1 MSSKVAAQPAVVP
14 HAPANAPDIP
24 LGPPVPLPQ
33 AADVA
38 VVLAAAAAGIG
49 RGTPGAMATVLE
61 RHGSAPGTPG
71 QKLYLAADGTCVG
84 SVGGGAVEHAVLQAL
99 GEMVKDPQAKH
110 AIRTFKL
117 GAELGMCCGGRL
129 EVLMEP
135 LGALVPTLIIGGGH
149 VATALAPILSRV
161 GFAITVVDERDAW
174 AHEGRIPG
182 VTCITGEF
190 DEVGTAVAPEGGICL
205 VMTHDHQLDQAA
217 IEWALKRGF
226 AFIGGVGSRA
236 KAERTRQR
244 LEAKGFSEGDRARI
258 RMPLGVDIGARSPE
272 EIAIAI
278 AAEMI
283 GWRKIRR

>member
-1 MSSKVAAQPAVVP
+1 MSSKLATPLAVVP
-14 HAPANAPDIP
+14 HDTGRTAI
-24 LGPPVPLPQ
+24 PQ
-33 AADVA
+33 AGDLAD
-38 VVLAAAAAGIG
+38 VLAAAAAGIA
-49 RGTPGAMATVLE
+49 RGTRGAMATVLE

-84 SVGGGAVEHAVLQAL
+84 SVGGGAVEHAVLHAL
-99 GEMVKDPQAKH
+99 GAMLEDPQAKH

-135 LGALVPTLIIGGGH
+135 IAALVPTLIIGGGH
-149 VATALAPILSRV
+149 VATALAPILARV
-161 GFAITVVDERDAW
+161 GFAITVVDERNAW
-174 AHEGRIPG
+174 AQEGRIPG

-190 DEVGTAVAPEGGICL
+190 DEVGTAVSPENGICL

-217 IEWALKRGF
+217 LEWAVKRGF
-226 AFIGGVGSRA
+226 AFVGGVGSRA

-244 LEAKGFSEGDRARI
+244 LEAKGFPEADRQRI

-278 AAEMI
+278 AAELI
-283 GWRKIRR
+283 GWRRSVR

>member
-1 MSSKVAAQPAVVP
+1 MSSKLATPLAVMP
-14 HAPANAPDIP
+14 H
-24 LGPPVPLPQ
+24 GPGPIGIPQ
-33 AADVA
+33 AGDLAD
-38 VVLAAAAAGIG
+38 VLAAAAAGIA
-49 RGTPGAMATVLE
+49 RGTRGAMATVLE

-84 SVGGGAVEHAVLQAL
+84 SVGGGAVEHAVLRAL
-99 GEMVKDPQAKH
+99 REMLEDPQAKH
-110 AIRTFKL
+110 QLRTFKL

-135 LGALVPTLIIGGGH
+135 IAALVPTLIIGGGH
-149 VATALAPILSRV
+149 VATALAPILARV
-161 GFAITVVDERDAW
+161 GFAITVVDERNAW
-174 AHEGRIPG
+174 AQEGRIPG

-190 DEVGTAVAPEGGICL
+190 DEVGTAVSAENGICL

-217 IEWALKRGF
+217 IEWAVKRGF
-226 AFIGGVGSRA
+226 AFVGGVGSRA

-244 LEAKGFSEGDRARI
+244 LEAKGFSEADRTRI

-283 GWRKIRR
+283 GWRRSAR